1 LFVAASLV
9 MGQAPGVEESSP
21 PDNFASAIAGTQVH
35 DQPQL
40 PGESGAEPSGAVQAA
55 PTIVVSYPASP
66 AQTASPA
73 STAPSAS
80 SESSKEPKRRALP
93 SPFDSPP
100 FPGSEYQGYPL
111 IGVPADNTIWPLMQ
125 AIQGTWYSDLLNASR
140 TRVYGWVTAEAN
152 WSTSRHSNTPDS

>member
-1 LFVAASLV
+1 IRQGLRVPILKNLPKTTDLWNYPAATSLTPARDAIMVSYLFVAASLV

-100 FPGSEYQGYPL
+100 FPGSEYQG
-111 IGVPADNTIWPLMQ
+111 
-125 AIQGTWYSDLLNASR
+125 
-140 TRVYGWVTAEAN
+140 
-152 WSTSRHSNTPDS
+152 